1 MVLLGTRQMS
11 NQFDIDD
18 IVKRS
23 PEWMMSPAL
32 MESYNQLSG
41 FQTRTSFYT
50 LTHRSKEE
58 LYPFDGLFKSM
69 ASIYSLDSLFLSQKA
84 LWTFAWAIY
93 TLEKNIYTKSFQD
106 YWIQKRTHAPILRP
120 KASP

>member
-1 MVLLGTRQMS
+1 MS

-50 LTHRSKEE
+50 LTHQSKEE